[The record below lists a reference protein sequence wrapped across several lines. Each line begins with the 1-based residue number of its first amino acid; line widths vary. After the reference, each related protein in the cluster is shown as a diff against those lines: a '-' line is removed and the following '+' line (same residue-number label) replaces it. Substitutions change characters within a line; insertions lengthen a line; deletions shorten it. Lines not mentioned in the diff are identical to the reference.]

1 MDIGVGEVLRRCGR
15 KHVVK
20 FLLRRF
26 YKADEIRP
34 VHIQTLRH
42 TADRAAASHPGS
54 ASELPDIHSAL
65 LVLLSHV
72 YFFTLH

>member
-1 MDIGVGEVLRRCGR
+1 MDIGVGGVLRRGGR
-15 KHVVK
+15 GHDVK
-20 FLLRRF
+20 FLLRR
-26 YKADEIRP
+26 
-34 VHIQTLRH
+34 

-65 LVLLSHV
+65 LVLLFHV